1 MVSRWT
7 GAFQIAAVYVGTVVG
22 AGFATGREI
31 AEFFTQYGM
40 YGFFGVLIAGYIF
53 IFTGTKIM
61 LLSSRAAVSTYEEF
75 NQLLFG
81 KKIAVFVN
89 LLFMIMLIGVTAV
102 MISGAG
108 AVFEEQLGFSKN
120 VGVAVTI
127 LFASIVLMRGM
138 KGLFAVNSF
147 VVPMMIFFS
156 VMLCILTIKG
166 GGFVS
171 AVTVIPEG
179 GKTLDIVMSPFAYTA
194 FNLSLSLAVLV
205 PVAYEIREEK
215 VLKRGAM
222 LGGFFLTVILLTG
235 HFSLVMLPDLMNYSI
250 PSAELMKNAAAHL
263 HWLFILVIYGE
274 IFTSVIGNIFG
285 LQKQI
290 QTYIKIPGFLV
301 IVIICLLSALIGKFE
316 YGQLLGY
323 LYPLF
328 GYITLIFLV
337 LIWFRDP
344 LRKKP

>member
-40 YGFFGVLIAGYIF
+40 YGFFGILIAGYIF
-53 IFTGTKIM
+53 IFTGAKIM

-75 NQLLFG
+75 NQFLFG
-81 KKIAVFVN
+81 KKIAAFVN
-89 LLFMIMLIGVTAV
+89 ILFMLMLIGVTAV

-108 AVFEEQLGFSKN
+108 AVFEEQLGISKN
-120 VGVAVTI
+120 VGVTVTI
-127 LFASIVLMRGM
+127 LFATMVLMGGM

-147 VVPMMIFFS
+147 VVPLMIFFS
-156 VMLCILTIKG
+156 VILCILTINE

-171 AVTVIPEG
+171 AFTVIPEG
-179 GKTLDIVMSPFAYTA
+179 RKTLDIVMSPFAYSA

-205 PVAYEIREEK
+205 PVAYDIREEK

-235 HFSLVMLPDLMNYSI
+235 HFSLVMLPDLLDYSI
-250 PSAELMKNAAAHL
+250 PSAELMKNAAANL
-263 HWLFILVIYGE
+263 HWLFVLVIYGE

-290 QTYIKIPGFLV
+290 QKYIKVPGFLV
-301 IVIICLLSALIGKFE
+301 MIMICLLSALIGKFE

-337 LIWFRDP
+337 LVWFRNP
-344 LRKKP
+344 IRKKP